1 MGSLFSFCFPN
12 DCFLFSCFTR
22 KKDIPALKI
31 HIYPS
36 NILTS
41 ESQTDINK
49 KIDFAYSEDIY
60 PL

>member
-1 MGSLFSFCFPN
+1 MGSLLSFCFSS

-36 NILTS
+36 NLFTNEIIL
-41 ESQTDINK
+41 DP
-49 KIDFAYSEDIY
+49 KIDSMYSEDVCA
-60 PL
+60 L

>member
-1 MGSLFSFCFPN
+1 MGSLFSFCFSS

-31 HIYPS
+31 HIYPAD
-36 NILTS
+36 LF
-41 ESQTDINK
+41 TDPK
-49 KIDFAYSEDIY
+49 VDTMYSEDIC